1 MFIIL
6 LKMMI
11 KYLNKLYKNYN
22 FIYKVILLLL
32 SVYLIVSM
40 FPKSGK
46 FQYSFENGKPWQ
58 SENLYAPF
66 NFAVLK
72 SSNDLEKEIKDIKI
86 NTPVYF
92 NQTSSSSELDSLTNN
107 RIEYLFQDMV
117 KTPAKD
123 SIINSV
129 KFIAETIYSKGFA
142 DSNYDYDNKQKLS
155 IISNNIIIDNL
166 IFSDLLM
173 PKDLSTYINNLV
185 IENDFK
191 INENRIKS
199 ILFEILQPNIT
210 YNKSLSENA
219 YNESISKVSNYRG
232 MIDKQTLIIS
242 KGEVVDKEKLIIL
255 KSLEKEYENENWSTE
270 NYNLII
276 LSYSIL
282 VSLGLIM
289 ILLFFNKYKKEL
301 YLNNNKL
308 TFIYFNIILMIGLTT
323 LVVKLN
329 SLYIYVIPICILP
342 LILKAFFDSRT
353 SFFVHT
359 VTILLIGFIVP
370 NNFEYI
376 FLNIIAG
383 IVTILSV
390 SDLYKRANLF
400 IAVTQI
406 TGIYI
411 LAYFSF
417 FVIHEG
423 GIEFIR
429 LENFALFI
437 LCGLGTLFVHPLI
450 YIYEK
455 VFGLV
460 SDVSLLELSDT
471 NSKLLKL
478 LSDKAPGTFNHS
490 LSVANLA
497 EAAANEVG
505 ANSLLARVGALY
517 HDIGKMNNPSYFS
530 ENQLTGVNSHDE
542 LSSKESV
549 QIILNHVIEGIEIA
563 RKFNIPE
570 RVIDFIRT
578 HHGTS
583 LVYYFYNKDSKLEI
597 KPDKHEYMY
606 GGPKP
611 FSKETAIVMMCD
623 GVEAASKSLNKPDF
637 TKINEFVNN
646 IISKQINSGQFIN
659 ANITFKEIEV
669 IKKVLINKLIN
680 IFHIRIEY
688 PQ

>member
-1 MFIIL
+1 
-6 LKMMI
+6 
-11 KYLNKLYKNYN
+11 
-22 FIYKVILLLL
+22 
-32 SVYLIVSM
+32 
-40 FPKSGK
+40 
-46 FQYSFENGKPWQ
+46 
-58 SENLYAPF
+58 
-66 NFAVLK
+66 
-72 SSNDLEKEIKDIKI
+72 
-86 NTPVYF
+86 
-92 NQTSSSSELDSLTNN
+92 
-107 RIEYLFQDMV
+107 MV
-117 KTPAKD
+117 KTPAED

-142 DSNYDYDNKQKLS
+142 DSNYDYDNEQKLS

-423 GIEFIR
+423 GIEFIK
-429 LENFALFI
+429 LENFAFI
-437 LCGLGTLFVHPLI
+437 YFMWFRNFICSSSNLYLRESIWFSFRCFV
-450 YIYEK
+450 
-455 VFGLV
+455 
-460 SDVSLLELSDT
+460 T
-471 NSKLLKL
+471 
-478 LSDKAPGTFNHS
+478 
-490 LSVANLA
+490 
-497 EAAANEVG
+497 
-505 ANSLLARVGALY
+505 
-517 HDIGKMNNPSYFS
+517 
-530 ENQLTGVNSHDE
+530 
-542 LSSKESV
+542 
-549 QIILNHVIEGIEIA
+549 
-563 RKFNIPE
+563 
-570 RVIDFIRT
+570 
-578 HHGTS
+578 
-583 LVYYFYNKDSKLEI
+583 
-597 KPDKHEYMY
+597 
-606 GGPKP
+606 
-611 FSKETAIVMMCD
+611 
-623 GVEAASKSLNKPDF
+623 
-637 TKINEFVNN
+637 
-646 IISKQINSGQFIN
+646 
-659 ANITFKEIEV
+659 
-669 IKKVLINKLIN
+669 
-680 IFHIRIEY
+680 
-688 PQ
+688 